1 MSELPTAFYRREDD
15 AFLPTEFTIGPWD
28 AGAQHGGPPAAL
40 LGRAFEAF
48 GDDPEAWSLVRFS
61 GELLRPVPIAP
72 CTVEVSA
79 LRQGREAEWLEGRLM
94 AGCKVRLV
102 ARGLRIR
109 RVPVEL
115 PAPHTPP
122 LPAPSV
128 KPDAREPF
136 TFPFFRVP
144 VGYHKA
150 VELRIVQGEWGLG
163 PVTTWM
169 RLLAPLVDGEADTPW
184 SRVLTMAD
192 AANGIVPALNTGGF
206 AFINADLTVHLE
218 RPFTGEWLAFAGRS
232 RPLEHG
238 VGRVDATLFDEA
250 AEIGRVQ
257 ESLVVRRL
265 G

>member
-1 MSELPTAFYRREDD
+1 MSELPRAFFHRDGDTFVPTA
-15 AFLPTEFTIGPWD
+15 LTIGPWD
-28 AGAQHGGPPAAL
+28 PGAQHGGPPAAL

-61 GELLRPVPIAP
+61 GELLRPVPLSA

-79 LRQGREAEWLEGRLM
+79 LRQGREAEWLEGRLV
-94 AGCKVRLV
+94 ADGKVRLM

-115 PAPHTPP
+115 PPPHTPA
-122 LPAPSV
+122 LSAPSV
-128 KPDAREPF
+128 KPEEREPF

-144 VGYHKA
+144 VGYHRA
-150 VELRIVQGEWGLG
+150 VELRIVEGEWGMG

-169 RLLAPLVDGEADTPW
+169 RLLAPLVDGEADTSW

-192 AANGIVPALNTGGF
+192 AANGIVPALTTGDF

-232 RPLEHG
+232 RALPRG

-250 AEIGRVQ
+250 GEIGRVQ
-257 ESLVVRRL
+257 ESLVVRKLR
-265 G
+265 